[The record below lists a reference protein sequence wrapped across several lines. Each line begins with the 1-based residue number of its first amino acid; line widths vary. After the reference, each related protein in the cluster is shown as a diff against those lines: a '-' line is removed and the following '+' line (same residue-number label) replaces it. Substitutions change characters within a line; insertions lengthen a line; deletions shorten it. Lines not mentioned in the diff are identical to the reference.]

1 MSKKLSRKNTYG
13 WARAEV
19 LGALVNSVFL
29 VALCF
34 TIFVE
39 AIQRLTHSHV
49 IERVD
54 SMIYVGVA
62 GLVVNII
69 GLILFYSYGR
79 NVEDPKQELKDISIT
94 HIVHQVI
101 ASRRCDRQTV
111 TAFCSSVGLV
121 KASPSLSR
129 GDNMTKSV
137 VFLFFVRSNLYSYAL
152 TLFSVLAPSVQL
164 HQRFRIPFLTLS
176 VHPIHLTLS
185 GAT

>member
-94 HIVHQVI
+94 QHS
-101 ASRRCDRQTV
+101 APGNSK
-111 TAFCSSVGLV
+111 SSL
-121 KASPSLSR
+121 
-129 GDNMTKSV
+129 
-137 VFLFFVRSNLYSYAL
+137 
-152 TLFSVLAPSVQL
+152 
-164 HQRFRIPFLTLS
+164 
-176 VHPIHLTLS
+176 
-185 GAT
+185 